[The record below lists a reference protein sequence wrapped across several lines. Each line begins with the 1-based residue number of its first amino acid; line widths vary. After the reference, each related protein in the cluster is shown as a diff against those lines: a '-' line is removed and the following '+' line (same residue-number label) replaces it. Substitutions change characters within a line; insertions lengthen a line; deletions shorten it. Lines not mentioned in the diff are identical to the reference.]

1 MKKKI
6 PLGLR
11 KILDEVNSQIDNLF
25 SVGFADDYI
34 VKFNDKDSSSDFFF
48 EVTKINPP
56 ANNATSY
63 AIKYKPYNE
72 ETLEVRTANVT
83 LANFKN
89 HFLIWKKLLIES
101 NLESPLFDDTITQS
115 YYDELEPQFEI
126 IDEDANYKTFT
137 IFQQKR
143 IVIFL
148 DVTNQIIEEQN
159 NDTVDKNVII
169 KLIEET
175 KNSISRTTKKEV
187 LQKLRK
193 IISLGFKMG
202 LQVGEKL
209 LIEFTTEL
217 TKKLIMNN

>member
-25 SVGFADDYI
+25 SVEFADDYV
-34 VKFNDKDSSSDFFF
+34 VKFNDKDISSDFFF

-56 ANNATSY
+56 ANNVTSY
-63 AIKYKPYNE
+63 AIRYKPYNE
-72 ETLEVRTANVT
+72 ETLDVRAVNVT
-83 LANFKN
+83 LANFKG
-89 HFLIWKKLLIES
+89 HFLTWKKLLIES
-101 NLESPLFDDTITQS
+101 NFESPLFDDMITQS

-126 IDEDANYKTFT
+126 IDDDASFKTFT
-137 IFQQKR
+137 IIQQTK
-143 IVIFL
+143 IVKFL
-148 DVTNQIIEEQN
+148 DVANQIIEDQK
-159 NDTVDKNVII
+159 NDAVEKIIII

-175 KNSISRTTKKEV
+175 KNSISKTTKKEV
-187 LQKLRK
+187 LGKLRK